1 MTDIASNRESQVSAW
16 LALAPKVP
24 PLTSGQQWH
33 VFLSYRSVNR
43 TWVLHLYDALR
54 TAGFTVFVDQ
64 LEIAA
69 GDSLARRL
77 NHALSSSQSGV
88 IVWSTHYDD
97 SEWCQSEYESME
109 ALRKGGKFRFVVV
122 KLSAAVDLPVLVK
135 KDVYVDFSA
144 YPDGPQGGELLKLMY
159 GVLGKPLP
167 AEVLLAA
174 QAIDEQTKQSLS
186 SIRSA
191 KAIGNVKKLME
202 GAAAGGNAWQASPLL
217 YSATA
222 DALIEMN
229 ECDRALEVLETAA
242 LSFPKAVRLIQLRA
256 LAFARKAKRAAG
268 RANDAGLQEAERALA
283 RDQAVALLNDAQQW
297 LAELVDM
304 DHRDP
309 ETLGLFGRTW
319 MDKYALTNVKAYL
332 EKSRD
337 LYALA
342 FKLNDDD
349 YYTGI
354 NAAAKSLFLGQRQ
367 EADEYASRVGAL
379 VGVEPIPGNYWKTA
393 TVAEAQLIQGHFD
406 QAAKVYRAAVV
417 DAATV
422 TGSHDSTRGQAELIL
437 TELGAPADARLKV
450 LQSFVL

>member
-1 MTDIASNRESQVSAW
+1 MTNPASNRESQVSDW
-16 LALAPKVP
+16 LALAPQVP
-24 PLTSGQQWH
+24 QLANGQQWH

-54 TAGFTVFVDQ
+54 TAGFAVFVDQ

-77 NHALSSSQSGV
+77 NNALTSSQSGV
-88 IVWSTHYDD
+88 IVWSTHYGD

-109 ALRKGGKFRFVVV
+109 ALRTGGKFRFVVV
-122 KLSAAVDLPVLVK
+122 KLSAAVDLPPLVK
-135 KDVYVDFSA
+135 KDVYVDFSD

-159 GVLGKPLP
+159 GLLAKPLP
-167 AEVLLAA
+167 AQVLLAA
-174 QAIDEQTKQSLS
+174 QAIDEQTKRSLA
-186 SIRSA
+186 SIRGA

-202 GAAAGGNAWQASPLL
+202 VAAVGGSAWQASPLL

-222 DALIEMN
+222 DALIEMD
-229 ECDRALEVLETAA
+229 ECDRALEVLKFAA
-242 LSFPKAVRLIQLRA
+242 LSFPNAVRPIQLRA
-256 LAFARKAKRAAG
+256 LAFARKAKRAAK
-268 RANDAGLQEAERALA
+268 RANDPALQEAERTVA
-283 RDQAVALLNDAQQW
+283 REEAVALLNDAQQG

-309 ETLGLFGRTW
+309 ETLGIFARTW
-319 MDKYALTNVKAYL
+319 MDKYALTNVRAYL
-332 EKSRD
+332 AKSRD

-354 NAAAKSLFLGQRQ
+354 NAAAKSLFLGERK
-367 EADEYASRVGAL
+367 EAAEYASRVEAL
-379 VGVEPIPGNYWKTA
+379 VGVGPISGDYWKTA
-393 TVAEAQLIQGHFD
+393 TVAEAQLLQSHFD
-406 QAAKVYRAAVV
+406 QAAKLYRAAVV

-422 TGSHDSTRGQAELIL
+422 SGSHASTRGQAELIL
-437 TELGAPADARLKV
+437 AELDAPAEVRSKV

>member
-1 MTDIASNRESQVSAW
+1 MSDPASNRQSQVNSW
-16 LALAPKVP
+16 LALAPKAP
-24 PLTSGQQWH
+24 PLAKTQQWH

-54 TAGFTVFVDQ
+54 TAGFVVFVDQ

-77 NHALSSSQSGV
+77 NAALESSQSGV
-88 IVWSTHYDD
+88 IVWSTNYSD
-97 SEWCQSEYESME
+97 SEWCQSEYDSME
-109 ALRKGGKFRFVVV
+109 AMKKGGQFRFVVA
-122 KLSAAVDLPVLVK
+122 KLSAAVKLPPLVK
-135 KDVYVDFSA
+135 KDVYVDFSD

-167 AEVLLAA
+167 PEVLLAA
-174 QAIDEQTKQSLS
+174 QAIDEETRRSLAT
-186 SIRSA
+186 IRAA
-191 KAIGNVKKLME
+191 KDIGNAKRLKD
-202 GAAAGGNAWQASPLL
+202 AAVAGGSAWQASPLL
-217 YSATA
+217 YSAAA
-222 DALIEMN
+222 DALIELD
-229 ECDRALEVLETAA
+229 ECDRALEVLDIAA
-242 LSFPKAVRLIQLRA
+242 LSFPKAVRPIQLRA
-256 LAFARKAKRAAG
+256 LAFARKAKAAAK
-268 RANDAGLQEAERALA
+268 RANDNTLEESARAQA
-283 RDQAVALLNDAQQW
+283 RDDSVALLSDAQQW
-297 LAELVDM
+297 LAELVAM

-309 ETLGLFGRTW
+309 ETLGIYGRTW
-319 MDKYALTNVKAYL
+319 MDKYALTNVRTYL

-354 NAAAKSLFLGQRQ
+354 NAAAKSLFLGERQ
-367 EADEYASRVGAL
+367 TASEYAQQVEAL
-379 VGVEPIPGNYWKTA
+379 VGGAAIPGNYWRTA

-406 QAAKVYRAAVV
+406 EAAAIYRAAVV

-422 TGSHDSTRGQAELIL
+422 TGSHGSTRGQAELIL
-437 TELGAPADARLKV
+437 SHLDATSEQHSNV